1 MNAVRYLALAAAAA
15 AAAATLTACHVG
27 GQYAPESTML
37 MDVDRG
43 STNGRMFDFVSN
55 RAEGDDWNIRIRGP
69 SMYVSY
75 GDNAKV
81 KDLGTTKLT
90 KKEMNE
96 VWDRIE
102 KVDIPDRKKGK
113 KDDDLGY
120 VELRLREPNDDQS
133 IGDYAT
139 YTIYI
144 PRDNDNLDDDVLDLF
159 DYLQTLIKRHYDTE
173 PNF

>member
-1 MNAVRYLALAAAAA
+1 MRFLVLAAALVAFDA
-15 AAAATLTACHVG
+15 LGACHVG

-37 MDVDRG
+37 MNVDRG

-55 RAEGDDWNIRIRGP
+55 RAQGDDWNIRIRGA

-81 KDLGTTKLT
+81 KDLGTAKLT
-90 KKEMNE
+90 KKEMDG

-102 KVDIPDRKKGK
+102 KVDIPDRKPGK

-120 VELRLREPNDDQS
+120 VELRLREPGDDEQD
-133 IGDYAT
+133 IGNYDT
-139 YTIYI
+139 YTIFV
-144 PRDNDNLDDDVLDLF
+144 PRDNDSLDDDMVDLF
-159 DYLQTLIKRHYDTE
+159 DYLKHLVTHHFNTE